1 MVAEA
6 ENKSALTIAA
16 ISEGSFK
23 KITVQ
28 ELNDLGYELTGRQI
42 FVGDRPYKYTIME
55 TKEEN
60 TKHIMSFCYLASLE
74 MQTGI
79 ILPQPYNEFIKKK
92 C

>member
-6 ENKSALTIAA
+6 ENKSALTIAT

-23 KITVQ
+23 KITIQ

-42 FVGDRPYKYTIME
+42 FVGDRPHKYMLME
-55 TKEEN
+55 VKEEN
-60 TKHIMSFCYLASLE
+60 TKYVMSFCYLASLE
-74 MQTGI
+74 DQTGI
-79 ILPQPYNEFIKKK
+79 ILPQPYNDFIKKK